1 MPTSAKKKV
10 NYGSSSALRRP
21 VMSCSYCLYI
31 LGSLSN
37 DDGDCKENVKKAKQQ
52 LCTPI
57 ISVIMVGVQTK
68 SNFIHVTTP
77 QTHHWKTRLESRLKK
92 DEKGSTGLL

>member
-1 MPTSAKKKV
+1 
-10 NYGSSSALRRP
+10 
-21 VMSCSYCLYI
+21 MSCSYCLYI

-37 DDGDCKENVKKAKQQ
+37 DDGECNENVKKAEQQ
-52 LCTPI
+52 LCTRI

-77 QTHHWKTRLESRLKK
+77 LCLKLIIGKQDWKVDLNRYAET
-92 DEKGSTGLL
+92 GSTGLL